1 MQRKLYVFENL
12 ELDINGS
19 SFLFIV
25 WGISVGILLG
35 VLLSL
40 IYRVHAHKLVTAL
53 AEHGATDR
61 EHALTL
67 ADLGLGKNRVVRR
80 MLGNG
85 GSLASTV
92 LCANEDEFPPRKLSK
107 LGYFWHYKFLRGDP
121 LPPKTD
127 YSIARFYLP
136 EEKRITAE
144 LRFPR
149 ENHPVRSFLL
159 AVLGVCAVA
168 FFAILV
174 LPELL
179 VMFDNLVSQVK
190 PMTRRFY

>member
-12 ELDINGS
+12 DLDINGS

-25 WGISVGILLG
+25 WGIAVGILLG

-40 IYRVHAHKLVTAL
+40 IYRVHAHKLVAAL

-85 GSLASTV
+85 GSLSSTV

-136 EEKRITAE
+136 EEKRVTAE
-144 LRFPR
+144 LRYS
-149 ENHPVRSFLL
+149 EEKHPVRSFIL
-159 AVLGVCAVA
+159 AALGLTALA
-168 FFAILV
+168 LFTIFV

-179 VMFDNLVSQVK
+179 TMVDNFITQVK
-190 PMTRRFY
+190 PQSRFY

>member
-12 ELDINGS
+12 DLNINGS

-25 WGISVGILLG
+25 WGICVGILLG

-40 IYRVHAHKLVTAL
+40 IYRVHAHKIVASLT
-53 AEHGATDR
+53 EHGALDR
-61 EHALTL
+61 DHALTL
-67 ADLGLGKNRVVRR
+67 SDLGFAKSRVIRR
-80 MLGNG
+80 MLGEG
-85 GSLASTV
+85 GSMTSIV
-92 LCANEDEFPPRKLSK
+92 SCANREEFPPKKLSK
-107 LGYFWHYKFLRGDP
+107 LGNFWHYKFLREDP

-127 YSIARFYLP
+127 FSVARFYLP

-144 LRFPR
+144 LRFP
-149 ENHPVRSFLL
+149 EEQHPIRNFLL
-159 AVLGVCAVA
+159 AALGVCAVA
-168 FFAILV
+168 YFAILV

-179 VMFDNLVSQVK
+179 VMFDNFVTQVK

>member
-12 ELDINGS
+12 DLDINGS

-25 WGISVGILLG
+25 WGICAGILLG

-53 AEHGATDR
+53 AEHEALDR

-67 ADLGLGKNRVVRR
+67 DGLGLAKNRVIRR
-80 MLGNG
+80 MLGENG
-85 GSLASTV
+85 SMTSIVA
-92 LCANEDEFPPRKLSK
+92 CANEDEFPPR
-107 LGYFWHYKFLRGDP
+107 DP

-127 YSIARFYLP
+127 FSVARFYLP

-144 LRFPR
+144 LRFPA
-149 ENHPVRSFLL
+149 EAHPVRNFLL
-159 AVLGVCAVA
+159 AALGICAVA
-168 FFAILV
+168 YFAVLV

-179 VMFDNLVSQVK
+179 VMFDNFVTQVK

>member
-12 ELDINGS
+12 DLDINGS
-19 SFLFIV
+19 SFLFII
-25 WGISVGILLG
+25 WGICAGILLG

-53 AEHGATDR
+53 AEHEALDR

-67 ADLGLGKNRVVRR
+67 DGLGLAKNRVIRR
-80 MLGNG
+80 MLGENG
-85 GSLASTV
+85 SMTSIVA
-92 LCANEDEFPPRKLSK
+92 CANKDEFPPRKLSK
-107 LGYFWHYKFLRGDP
+107 LGDFWHYKFLRRDP

-127 YSIARFYLP
+127 FSVARFYLP

-144 LRFPR
+144 LRFPA
-149 ENHPVRSFLL
+149 EAHPVRNFLL
-159 AVLGVCAVA
+159 AALGICAVA
-168 FFAILV
+168 YFAVLV

-179 VMFDNLVSQVK
+179 VMFDNFVTQVK

>member
-12 ELDINGS
+12 DLDINGS

-25 WGISVGILLG
+25 WGICVGILLG

-40 IYRVHAHKLVTAL
+40 VYRVHAHKLVTAL
-53 AEHGATDR
+53 TEHGASDR
-61 EHALTL
+61 EHAQTL
-67 ADLGLGKNRVVRR
+67 ADLGLAKNRVIRR
-80 MLGNG
+80 MLGENG
-85 GSLASTV
+85 SMKSV
-92 LCANEDEFPPRKLSK
+92 VSCANEDEFPPRKLSK
-107 LGYFWHYKFLRGDP
+107 LRRFWHEKIVRGDP

-127 YSIARFYLP
+127 FTAARFYLP

-144 LRFPR
+144 LRFPP
-149 ENHPVRSFLL
+149 EKHPVRNFIL
-159 AVLGVCAVA
+159 AALGICAVA
-168 FFAILV
+168 YFAVLV

-179 VMFDNLVSQVK
+179 VMFDNFVTQVK

>member
-12 ELDINGS
+12 DLDINGS

-25 WGISVGILLG
+25 WGICAGILLG

-40 IYRVHAHKLVTAL
+40 IYRVYAHKLVAAL
-53 AEHGATDR
+53 AEHGACDR
-61 EHALTL
+61 ESAKTL
-67 ADLGLGKNRVVRR
+67 AELGFPKNRVIRH
-80 MLGNG
+80 MLGEG
-85 GSLASTV
+85 GSMTSIV
-92 LCANEDEFPPRKLSK
+92 SCANEDEFPPRKISK
-107 LGYFWHYKFLRGDP
+107 LRHFWHYTFLRGDP

-127 YSIARFYLP
+127 FSVARFYLP

-144 LRFPR
+144 VRFPA
-149 ENHPVRSFLL
+149 EKHPVRNFLL
-159 AVLGVCAVA
+159 AALGLSAVA
-168 FFAILV
+168 FFIVLA